1 MLLMPRIIYF
11 HQAQWPVF
19 VNNFKPVILTIIID
33 IAYGMAVIEVLSF
46 SFIYVYIPRHNV

>member
-1 MLLMPRIIYF
+1 MSRIIYF